1 MTTVPTG
8 PSEVAQT
15 TEPSSAPDVRAKEA
29 ESAAWCASR
38 FLLADISI
46 VGAVALA
53 LGLLYLAR
61 PSLWVDESF
70 TARAMGDSYVSLMT
84 DQYHWLYYTL
94 MKPWTALAGTSEWS
108 LRAPSVVGTVLACA
122 LLVVLGRRVF
132 DRRVALVSGLLLAAS
147 PFVVKWSQ
155 QARGYTFLMALAV
168 LATLLLLR
176 AIDCDTRGAWALYG
190 LALAV
195 LIVWHPVGGFLVVPS
210 HLALAYQHRSRLLP
224 HGLLAA
230 VIVCALAL
238 PWAGQIGLRSTGEKA
253 SINWLDAPSPA
264 TAVHALLEVSGTSGL
279 GLVLAVAGLV
289 VLWRL
294 RSRGTFAW
302 LATWAFAPFAVSLVV
317 STVKPI
323 FLDRYLLV
331 ATPAFA
337 LLAGFAVTQVGQ
349 RIRPVVLA
357 AVVAACVIGLVHWYG
372 LGAHGN
378 WRGEDWRDAARAA
391 GHVRTNSEPLLVA
404 DWSASPA
411 ARYYGAT
418 VVDVSS
424 APSIWVLRWSD
435 EGIALTKEERASLG
449 FGDHHLVGVRT
460 FGSRLDLEHWVR

>member
-1 MTTVPTG
+1 MTTAPTG
-8 PSEVAQT
+8 SSEVAQT
-15 TEPSSAPDVRAKEA
+15 TDPGSALDVRVKEA
-29 ESAAWCASR
+29 QSATRLASR
-38 FLLADISI
+38 SLLADISI
-46 VGAVALA
+46 VAVVALA
-53 LGLLYLAR
+53 LGLVHLSR

-70 TARAMGDSYVSLMT
+70 TAQAMGDSYLSLMT

-94 MKPWTALAGTSEWS
+94 MKPWTAVAGTSEWS
-108 LRAPSVVGTVLACA
+108 LRLPSVFGTVLACA
-122 LLVVLGRRVF
+122 LLVVLGRRVS
-132 DRRVALVSGLLLAAS
+132 DRRVALASGLLLAAS

-155 QARGYTFLMALAV
+155 QARGYTFLMALGV
-168 LATLLLLR
+168 LATLLLLW
-176 AIDCDTRGAWALYG
+176 AIDRDTRGAWALYG

-210 HLALAYQHRSRLLP
+210 HLVLAYQHRGRLLP

-238 PWAGQIGLRSTGEKA
+238 PWAGQIFLRSTGEKA

-264 TAVHALLEVSGTSGL
+264 TAVHALLDVSGASGL
-279 GLVLAVAGLV
+279 GLVLAAAGLV
-289 VLWRL
+289 FLWRL
-294 RSRGTFAW
+294 RSRGAFAW
-302 LATWAFAPFAVSLVV
+302 LATWACAPFAVSLVV
-317 STVKPI
+317 SIAKPI

-331 ATPAFA
+331 AAPAFA
-337 LLAGFAVTQVGQ
+337 LLAGFAVVQVGQ
-349 RIRPVVLA
+349 RVRPVVLA
-357 AVVAACVIGLVHWYG
+357 ALVAACVVGLVHWYG
-372 LGAHGN
+372 LGTHGN

-391 GHVRTNSEPLLVA
+391 GQVRTDSEPLVVA

-435 EGIALTKEERASLG
+435 EGIALTKAERVGLG
-449 FGDHHLVGVRT
+449 FGDHHLVGIRT